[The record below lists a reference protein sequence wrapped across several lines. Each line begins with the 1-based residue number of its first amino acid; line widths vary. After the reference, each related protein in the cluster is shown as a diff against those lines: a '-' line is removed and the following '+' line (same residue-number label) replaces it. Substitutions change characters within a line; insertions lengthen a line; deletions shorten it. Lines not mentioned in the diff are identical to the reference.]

1 MAYTRELSFIY
12 RNPTK
17 IIFGENAVDEVGA
30 EVDELGGTKTLIVTD
45 EGIVKTGL
53 VERLEKALGDKC
65 GGVFDQCTQDS
76 GVHIVENGYEFAKG
90 KSVDI
95 LVSIGGGSVIDT
107 AKGMAILLKEGGKM
121 SDYVGFQ
128 MLEGPVTPHIVI
140 PTTTGTGSEVT
151 YAAVIKDHT
160 AKVKQLFCDN
170 HLIPNVAILDPTVVA
185 GLPPQLTASTGMDA
199 LCHCV
204 EAIHSLQREP
214 IADAL
219 ALHAIR
225 LIMVN
230 LPRCVEKGDDLVAR
244 GQQQIAATLAG
255 IAFGNSQVG
264 MVHAMAHTIGGKYGV
279 PHGIAN
285 GILLPYCIM
294 YNLDECPDRYAMVA
308 EAMGVKKE
316 GMSDTEAGEAAANAI
331 WELTKKMG
339 LPQKLREVGVPK
351 DGLEECAEASL
362 YDGSIVYNPKTITE
376 AQEVLGVFEKAW

>member
-1 MAYTRELSFIY
+1 
-12 RNPTK
+12 
-17 IIFGENAVDEVGA
+17 
-30 EVDELGGTKTLIVTD
+30 
-45 EGIVKTGL
+45 
-53 VERLEKALGDKC
+53 
-65 GGVFDQCTQDS
+65 
-76 GVHIVENGYEFAKG
+76 
-90 KSVDI
+90 
-95 LVSIGGGSVIDT
+95 
-107 AKGMAILLKEGGKM
+107 MAILLKEGGKM

-244 GQQQIAATLAG
+244 GQQQIAATMAG

-339 LPQKLREVGVPK
+339 LPQKLREVGVPE

-362 YDGSIVYNPKTITE
+362 YDGSIVYNPKAITE
-376 AQEVLGVFEKAW
+376 SEETLEVYKKAW

>member
-1 MAYTRELSFIY
+1 MAYTSELSFVY
-12 RNPTK
+12 RSPTK
-17 IIFGENAVDEVGA
+17 IIFGENAVDDVAA
-30 EVDELGGTKTLIVTD
+30 EVDELGGAKALIVTD
-45 EGIVKTGL
+45 EGIKKAGL

-65 GGVFDQCTQDS
+65 GGIFDQCTQDS

-90 KSVDI
+90 KGVDV

-107 AKGMAILLKEGGKM
+107 AKGMAILLKEGGKL
-121 SDYVGFQ
+121 SDYDGFQ
-128 MLEGPVTPHIVI
+128 MLVRPVTPHIVI

-160 AKVKQLFCDN
+160 AKTKLLFCDT
-170 HLIPNVAILDPTVVA
+170 HLIPNVAVLDPTVVA

-199 LCHCV
+199 LCHAI

-214 IADAL
+214 IADGL

-225 LIMVN
+225 LITTN

-244 GQQQIAATLAG
+244 GQTQIAATIAG
-255 IAFGNSQVG
+255 IAFGNAQVG
-264 MVHAMAHTIGGKYGV
+264 IVHALVHTVGGKYGV

-285 GILLPYCIM
+285 GILLPHCIM

-308 EAMGVKKE
+308 EAMGVRKA
-316 GMSDTEAGEAAANAI
+316 GMSDMEAGEAAANAI
-331 WELTKKMG
+331 WKLTKKMG
-339 LPQKLREVGVPK
+339 LPQRLRDVGVPE

-362 YDGSIVYNPKTITE
+362 YDGSIVYNPKTVVDS
-376 AQEVLGVFEKAW
+376 QETLGVYKKAW